1 MPYGAGNISQTLRP
15 MTCSRGWLMRRRPS
29 SLTNVKRQSASKVQK
44 VSFML
49 PSSPANEAM
58 NDQFGW
64 IARNLGDVDGDGAD
78 DHPLLRKVKPV
89 WQV

>member
-1 MPYGAGNISQTLRP
+1 
-15 MTCSRGWLMRRRPS
+15 
-29 SLTNVKRQSASKVQK
+29 
-44 VSFML
+44 ML